1 MEDSNDTTAT
11 TTQAEPAKVE
21 AAASETA
28 VSETGVSETAVSET
42 AVLEPA
48 VTQVRYTPDPAAA
61 ARQAARE
68 AKGKRHI
75 GFGIAWLV
83 AGVLITVIT
92 YAQAA
97 GGGVYVVAWGPM
109 VYGIYRIVS
118 GARLLN
124 ASTSADVST
133 NAYDGSNP

>member
-1 MEDSNDTTAT
+1 MEDGSDTTST
-11 TTQAEPAKVE
+11 TTQTDPATV
-21 AAASETA
+21 ETA
-28 VSETGVSETAVSET
+28 VSEPAVLET

-48 VTQVRYTPDPAAA
+48 VTQVRYKPDPADA

-124 ASTSADVST
+124 ANADTSTSTNA